1 MIWQWFHIFF
11 LSCIILNV
19 TAESYYSIIAP
30 KVIRADSEYHVA
42 VSTTGVSTPSTIYI
56 ELNGLLDNG
65 EIFNVSQVIRVQP
78 YMTRILQFE
87 IGDIIPGKYQ
97 LIARG
102 LSGIEF
108 SNSKSIDYV
117 LKSYSVFIQTDR
129 AIYKPGNKVMF
140 RCILLNSRLRP
151 TLERLVD
158 IYITDGKG
166 NRIKQWIRPP
176 VTHAIFNGEIEL
188 SEFPVLGTWKITA
201 NVGDQTF
208 EKDFEVAEY
217 VLPNFEVTIDASKHF
232 TFKESKITATIYAK
246 YTYGKPVK
254 GEATITA
261 YPDIFSGVI
270 QPIYQQPVRKVIPI
284 NGKVIV
290 DFDIYNELKLTD
302 EYERPVMLDVTVEE
316 SLTGRRQN
324 TSTHITLHK
333 NKYTM
338 DLIKTSEYYKPGLKY
353 TAFIKITYHDG
364 TPVRDNKNPVII
376 KYGYS
381 YDNQS
386 IYTNITGML
395 DENGMVKLDFYPP
408 KTNHNISYPLNIEV
422 KY

>member
-1 MIWQWFHIFF
+1 MDISGKILYDKVRGLRSELSNVVTPDLLDQICDNPSVQPFLKWFCENVNYVNV
-11 LSCIILNV
+11 LSDEDIQI
-19 TAESYYSIIAP
+19 YYSIIAP

-65 EIFNVSQVIRVQP
+65 EIFNVSQVTRVQP

-166 NRIKQWIRPP
+166 NRIKQWIRPS
-176 VTHAIFNGEIEL
+176 VTHGIFNGEIEL

-201 NVGDQTF
+201 NVEDQTF

-217 VLPNFEVTIDASKHF
+217 ILPNFEVTIDASKHF

-246 YTYGKPVK
+246 
-254 GEATITA
+254 
-261 YPDIFSGVI
+261 
-270 QPIYQQPVRKVIPI
+270 
-284 NGKVIV
+284 
-290 DFDIYNELKLTD
+290 
-302 EYERPVMLDVTVEE
+302 
-316 SLTGRRQN
+316 
-324 TSTHITLHK
+324 
-333 NKYTM
+333 
-338 DLIKTSEYYKPGLKY
+338 
-353 TAFIKITYHDG
+353 
-364 TPVRDNKNPVII
+364 
-376 KYGYS
+376 
-381 YDNQS
+381 
-386 IYTNITGML
+386 
-395 DENGMVKLDFYPP
+395 
-408 KTNHNISYPLNIEV
+408 
-422 KY
+422 